1 MDALSVGFTG
11 EQLLLVV
18 AMVFAGALVYC
29 TVGFGIGVTS
39 IPLLLLLLDTQT
51 AVVLINTVSLF
62 MFSLVIWRTW
72 RHIPVRQV
80 LPMIVAGIIGV
91 PVAIFILT
99 DTPDTLL
106 RIAIASL
113 ILALTLLA
121 AFNTRRT
128 LPESSWIGAAAGFVV
143 SVTVNAFG
151 VGGALLA
158 LALLSRRLSS
168 QALRGSL
175 SLYFLAVE
183 GAGVI
188 GYGAAGLLTTTRL
201 QLIGIALIP
210 VLLGFA
216 VALLI
221 LRRINEVMFRSLVI
235 AAIIVTS
242 LFVLIQET
250 MSLL

>member
-1 MDALSVGFTG
+1 MDTLSVGLTM
-11 EQLLLVV
+11 EQLLLVA

-39 IPLLLLLLDTQT
+39 IPLLLLLLDSQT

-62 MFSLVIWRTW
+62 MFGLVIWRNW
-72 RHIPVRQV
+72 EHIPVREV
-80 LPMIVAGIIGV
+80 LPVVIAGLAGV

-99 DTPDTLL
+99 DTPDSLL
-106 RIAIASL
+106 RIVIASL
-113 ILALTLLA
+113 ILALTILA
-121 AFNTRRT
+121 AFNTRRA
-128 LPESSWIGAAAGFVV
+128 LPESTAFGMGAGFAV
-143 SVTVNAFG
+143 SVMVNAFG

-158 LALLSRRLSS
+158 LALLTRRLSS
-168 QALRGSL
+168 HALRGSL

-188 GYGAAGLLTTTRL
+188 GYGAAGLLTTARL
-201 QLIGIALIP
+201 QLIGIAMIP

-216 VALLI
+216 VALFI
-221 LRRINEVMFRSLVI
+221 LRRINEVMFRRLVI

-242 LFVLIQET
+242 LFVLIRET